1 MKKYILI
8 GISLLTLNSC
18 SSDSDENNEN
28 IPITTE
34 TVINKNITNLFAGG
48 PIGEDS
54 PTIYFNLETGLEVP
68 ASEANTKN
76 WDISF
81 KRIEI
86 RLNGGISGPGNAA
99 AVVITDQ
106 SYDGI
111 ETAPED
117 GYIKDGEGPNDV
129 SGLDLPNKLAFTNW
143 FDYSN
148 EQHSVLP
155 KDQVYVIRTANN
167 KYAKLEILSYY
178 SESSPP
184 ISASY
189 SFKYT
194 LQPGGS
200 KVLE

>member
-8 GISLLTLNSC
+8 GTSLLTLCSC
-18 SSDSDENNEN
+18 SSDSDGNGEN

-34 TVINKNITNLFAGG
+34 TVITKNISNLFAGG
-48 PIGEDS
+48 PIGGDT
-54 PTIYFNLETGLEVP
+54 PTVYFNLETGLEVS
-68 ASEANTKN
+68 ASEADTKN

-81 KRIEI
+81 KRATI
-86 RLNGGISGPGNAA
+86 RLNGGISGPGNAGA
-99 AVVITDQ
+99 LVITDP
-106 SYDGI
+106 YDGI
-111 ETAPED
+111 LMAPED
-117 GYIKDGEGPNDV
+117 GYIEDGEGPNDV
-129 SGLDLPNKLAFTNW
+129 SGLDVTNHLAFTNW
-143 FDYSN
+143 YNYSN
-148 EQHSVLP
+148 ELHLLIP
-155 KDQVYVIRTANN
+155 IDQVYIIRTAND
-167 KYAKLEILSYY
+167 KYAKLQILSYY

>member
-1 MKKYILI
+1 M
-8 GISLLTLNSC
+8 
-18 SSDSDENNEN
+18 
-28 IPITTE
+28 
-34 TVINKNITNLFAGG
+34 
-48 PIGEDS
+48 
-54 PTIYFNLETGLEVP
+54 P

-86 RLNGGISGPGNAA
+86 QLNGGISGPGNTVAI
-99 AVVITDQ
+99 VITDQ

-111 ETAPED
+111 EIPPED
-117 GYIKDGEGPNDV
+117 GYIKEGEGPNDV
-129 SGLDLPNKLAFTNW
+129 SGLDLTNKLALTNW

-155 KDQVYVIRTANN
+155 KDQVYVIRTSSNN
-167 KYAKLEILSYY
+167 KYAKLQILSYY
-178 SESSPP
+178 FESSPP

-200 KVLE
+200 KVLK